1 MKAENILF
9 GITLAIMLTS
19 CYSEEQPSANTP
31 SEQKNIQIREHVPF
45 VELFNR
51 KGSSFVQFAFTDYP
65 SSKTQMH
72 NFERNAN
79 GNTIMLTD
87 KVGACLNDSYSVETQ
102 SGKAIC
108 HIKRE
113 ARFFSTEMESLDGSS
128 IKKSPQNLQ
137 DDNYSLELDVVQ
149 TPVDPISIL
158 RPASTECNPIPMCY
172 YDDMEIEWNA
182 DTQNPTKVVIIAEW
196 NGLLMDGSSVNT
208 SIVNYVIEE
217 DDGLAVLGDENVFM
231 DIPDEALVNIWLV
244 RANVV
249 TIDYGGPVTMD
260 DAITIVEEDPMKF
273 NDCLEKNPEFIY
285 DLVSTTLVYGAAAHL
300 PIYLIRNIIELNEN

>member
-1 MKAENILF
+1 MKTKLLF
-9 GITLAIMLTS
+9 GISLVVIVTS
-19 CYSEEQPSANTP
+19 CHIEEQPNQDTACG
-31 SEQKNIQIREHVPF
+31 QKNIQVREHVPF
-45 VELFNR
+45 TEVFNR

-102 SGKAIC
+102 AGKAIC

-113 ARFFSTEMESLDGSS
+113 ARFFSTEMESLDSS
-128 IKKSPQNLQ
+128 VKKSPQNYLQ
-137 DDNYSLELDVVQ
+137 DDNYSLELDIAH

-158 RPASTECNPIPMCY
+158 RPSSTECNPIPMCY
-172 YDDMEIEWNA
+172 YNNMEIEWNQ

-196 NGLLMDGSSVNT
+196 NGLLMDGSSANT
-208 SIVNYVIEE
+208 SIVNSVIVE
-217 DDGLAVLGDENVFM
+217 DNGLAVLGDENVFM

-249 TIDYGGPVTMD
+249 TIDYGGPITMD
-260 DAITIVEEDPMKF
+260 DAITIVEEDPMKL
-273 NDCLEKNPEFIY
+273 NDCLKENPEFIY
-285 DLVSTTLVYGAAAHL
+285 DLQHTTLVYGAAAHL
-300 PIYLIRNIIELNEN
+300 PIYLIRNILDLNEN